1 MPRRLRQLPPA
12 AAMLANALL
21 VAAAMLVLWQA
32 AIIIF
37 APPPFMLPSPLR
49 VWRTLVARPE
59 LITRDAATTLTET
72 LMGLATGAI
81 AGAGLALVMAFSP
94 LVRRVLMPILVVS
107 QAFPVF
113 AIAPLL
119 VLWFGFGIGSKIVM
133 ATIAIFFPVASAFHD
148 GLTRTEEGLLDLA
161 HLYRVGRLREL
172 TFFRIPA
179 ALPALASGLRVAAVY
194 APVGALIGE
203 WVGASSGLGYA
214 MLMANGRAQ
223 TDVVFAALALLAAMA
238 VLLRAAVDVATR
250 RIAPWAPENLA

>member
-1 MPRRLRQLPPA
+1 MTFIPAIRR
-12 AAMLANALL
+12 
-21 VAAAMLVLWQA
+21 
-32 AIIIF
+32 I
-37 APPPFMLPSPLR
+37 
-49 VWRTLVARPE
+49 
-59 LITRDAATTLTET
+59 
-72 LMGLATGAI
+72 
-81 AGAGLALVMAFSP
+81 
-94 LVRRVLMPILVVS
+94 LMPLLIVT

-148 GLTRTEEGLLDLA
+148 GLTRTDSGLVDLGR
-161 HLYRVGRLREL
+161 LYRARRWQEILYLRV
-172 TFFRIPA
+172 PH

-223 TDVVFAALALLAAMA
+223 TDVMFAALVLLAAMA
-238 VLLRAAVDVATR
+238 VLVRAAVDFATR
-250 RIAPWAPENLA
+250 RIAPWAPETLS